1 MVELPTMGPAPGDE
15 TLIQRDRLLAALLEG
30 RDDLLLL
37 HCDPVVAELVGRTA
51 AVRLVLVTT
60 AADASADEL
69 RARLGRLVKAIPPGG
84 PPAHFVVLGGSA
96 AAGQAA
102 LSGASPIIQP
112 VRMGFHHLDAA
123 GALAHVKGPALP
135 LLAAAHARLAEVG
148 PIGPEALAEALAL
161 AQQERAIVDRLSGS
175 RRVTATL
182 VIACALLLAVSYA
195 FGSGTHDAALW
206 RMGAGNA
213 DAVRR
218 GEVYRLFASAFLHAN
233 PVHLL
238 VNMLALWSLGPMLE
252 ALVGPRR
259 FVLLY
264 GASALG
270 GAIAS
275 TIGSVLDEG
284 RWSVGASGAIWGL
297 MTAGIGIALRP
308 HGLLPPSMIAR
319 MRSRAWWPLGLNL
332 AISLIPGVDLLA
344 HLGGGV
350 VGFALAITVLPRGLT
365 PLAQRQRP
373 SDAEPRPRPLLTA
386 AAALMGAAMALSVVV
401 ALAVG
406 RPWELA
412 APPSLTRTAVADTGV
427 ALDLPASLARA
438 PAVEEEV
445 DGVRLHTYGRLP
457 DTPVVFQLMVF
468 PRQGE
473 TTPEQLD
480 ADLEQGRKELDEMP
494 PEGAA
499 KTGPAKRVTL
509 GGRPALSV
517 RHELKN
523 GMQVVSYIVA
533 LEDRDVFLKAYVAAD
548 RPAAWGGIEDK
559 VAATIGLQ

>member
-1 MVELPTMGPAPGDE
+1 MVELPTMGPVPGDE
-15 TLIQRDRLLAALLEG
+15 TLIQRDRLLAALLQG

-37 HCDPVVAELVGRTA
+37 HCDAVIAELVGRTA
-51 AVRLVLVTT
+51 PVRLVLVTA

-69 RARLGRLVKAIPPGG
+69 RARLGPLVKAIPPGG
-84 PPAHFVVLGGSA
+84 PPAHFVVVGGSA

-123 GALAHVKGPALP
+123 GALARVKGPALP
-135 LLAAAHARLAEVG
+135 LLAEAHARLAEVG

-161 AQQERAIVDRLSGS
+161 AQKERAIVDRLSGS

-195 FGSGTHDAALW
+195 FGSGTHGAALW
-206 RMGAGNA
+206 RMGADNA

-218 GEVYRLFASAFLHAN
+218 GEIYRLFASAFLHAN
-233 PVHLL
+233 PVHLF

-259 FVLLY
+259 FLLLY

-275 TIGSVLDEG
+275 TIGSALDEG

-332 AISLIPGVDLLA
+332 AISLMPGVDLLA

-350 VGFALAITVLPRGLT
+350 VGFALAVTVLPRGLT
-365 PLAQRQRP
+365 PLDRRERP

-412 APPSLTRTAVADTGV
+412 APPALTRTAVADTGV
-427 ALDLPASLARA
+427 ALDLPESLARA
-438 PAVEEEV
+438 ASEEEEN
-445 DGVRLHTYGRLP
+445 GVRLHTYGRLP
-457 DTPVVFQLMVF
+457 DTPVVFQLIVV

-473 TTPEQLD
+473 TTPDQVD
-480 ADLEQGRKELDEMP
+480 ADLEQARKELDEMP
-494 PEGAA
+494 PEDAA
-499 KTGPAKRVTL
+499 RKGLATRITL

-523 GMQVVSYIVA
+523 GIQVVSYIVV

-548 RPAAWGGIEDK
+548 RPASWGGIEDR
-559 VAATIGLQ
+559 VAATIGRQ

>member
-15 TLIQRDRLLAALLEG
+15 TLFQRDRLLAALLVG

-37 HCDPVVAELVGRTA
+37 HCDAVVAELVGRTDP
-51 AVRLVLVTT
+51 VRLVLVTT
-60 AADASADEL
+60 AADASADEI
-69 RARLGRLVKAIPPGG
+69 RARLGPLVKAIPRGG
-84 PPAHFVVLGGSA
+84 PPAHFVVVGGGA

-102 LSGASPIIQP
+102 LARASPIIQP
-112 VRMGFHHLDAA
+112 VRMSFHHLDAA
-123 GALAHVKGPALP
+123 GALARVKGPALP

-182 VIACALLLAVSYA
+182 VIACASLLAVSYA

-206 RMGAGNA
+206 RMGANSA
-213 DAVRR
+213 DAARR

-233 PVHLL
+233 PVHLF

-259 FVLLY
+259 FLLLY

-275 TIGSVLDEG
+275 TVGSVLDEG

-297 MTAGIGIALRP
+297 MTAGIGVALRP

-350 VGFALAITVLPRGLT
+350 VGFALAVTALPRGLT
-365 PLAQRQRP
+365 PLDQRQRP

-412 APPSLTRTAVADTGV
+412 APPALTRTAVADTGV
-427 ALDLPASLARA
+427 ALDLPESLARA
-438 PAVEEEV
+438 PAVEEI
-445 DGVRLHTYGRLP
+445 DGVRVHTYGRLP

-468 PRQGE
+468 PREGE

-480 ADLEQGRKELDEMP
+480 ADLEQGRKDLDRMP

-499 KTGPAKRVTL
+499 AAGPAKRITL

-517 RHELKN
+517 RHQLKN
-523 GMQVVSYIVA
+523 GMQMASYVVA

-548 RPAAWGGIEDK
+548 RPASWGGLEDK
-559 VAATIGLQ
+559 VAATLGLQ